1 MIELVRI
8 GVGLLFVLNVAALV
22 VLSTACY
29 SGLSKPRLA
38 VFVLSAINILAN
50 ALIFYALERM

>member
-22 VLSTACY
+22 VLSTAGY
-29 SGLSKPRLA
+29 SGLQKPRMA

-50 ALIFYALERM
+50 ALIFYGLERM